1 MKWKMPKF
9 YKFLKHLGKSW
20 RRSAR
25 NMLKMLD
32 SGGYIMAKKPLKKT
46 DKQREEDRRKQR
58 LRQRQED
65 AKCVL
70 LINIT
75 SLRETLRLRNKFIF
89 NMSRFMESR
98 PANYKEI
105 EVIAEEVERLNN
117 KLERF
122 L

>member
-1 MKWKMPKF
+1 
-9 YKFLKHLGKSW
+9 
-20 RRSAR
+20 
-25 NMLKMLD
+25 
-32 SGGYIMAKKPLKKT
+32 MAKKPLKKT